1 MVEAAEFVAQQQG
14 EPQSAGEGGA
24 ALGTLLL
31 RGYVRGLGLSAN
43 QAVHVSGAGDFQLA
57 QIDGPPE
64 VPAAND
70 SPEAARRQQAVAA
83 AGAAAM
89 DLSAAEGFGGLPVL
103 ARPQPGQQESLVRE
117 NEVDPL
123 AGEQTWPTEEVG
135 VGRCCCR
142 VRFFGAAQAAAAA
155 AATAAAAQEKNI
167 IRMRLGL
174 LECHSAVR

>member
-14 EPQSAGEGGA
+14 EQQDGSA

-57 QIDGPPE
+57 QIDGPAEP
-64 VPAAND
+64 PAAND
-70 SPEAARRQQAVAA
+70 GSEAARRQQAV

-89 DLSAAEGFGGLPVL
+89 DLSAAEGSGGLPLL

-135 VGRCCCR
+135 AGRWQFAWPHAAGRLADSDSCSV
-142 VRFFGAAQAAAAA
+142 VRSPVVRSPWRLF
-155 AATAAAAQEKNI
+155 TAL
-167 IRMRLGL
+167 RCG
-174 LECHSAVR
+174 